1 MNDGRDGF
9 DVAVIGGGP
18 TGMAAALAFAATGLE
33 TALVAPPPAADARTT
48 ALLAGSIDLLSSLG
62 VWERA
67 AAAAAPLRTMRL
79 VDDTGRLVRAPE
91 VSFAAAEVGLEAFG
105 FNIPNEALNAA
116 LAAAVDGAPRLARV
130 PARADAIVPGPAA
143 VAIDAGPW
151 RLAARLVV
159 AADGAGSACRDAA
172 SVAVRDWRYRQTA
185 LVTTL
190 AHTAPHFDASTEFHT
205 PAGPFTLVPLPGRRS
220 SLVWVERPEAAERL
234 AALDDAA
241 LAAAIEKRAHSIL
254 GAMTVDGPRALLPL
268 AGHVAARFADR
279 RIALV
284 GEAAHRFPPIGAQGL
299 NLGLR
304 DVAVLARCVAQA
316 RGGDPGGDGVLAAYD
331 RARRGDVT
339 MRTAAVDLFDRS
351 LLTGFLP
358 VQLARAAGLYLAG
371 RVGPIRRFA
380 MRQGL
385 GPAMPRVGLR

>member
-1 MNDGRDGF
+1 MDDGRDSF
-9 DVAVIGGGP
+9 DVAVIGAGP
-18 TGMAAALAFAATGLE
+18 TGMAAALAFAAAGFE
-33 TALVAPPPAADARTT
+33 TALVAPPPAGDPRTT

-62 VWERA
+62 VWEKA
-67 AAAAAPLRTMRL
+67 AADAAPLRTMRL

-116 LAAAVDGAPRLARV
+116 LTATVDGAARLARV
-130 PARADAIVPGPAA
+130 PVRAASIVPGAAA
-143 VAIDAGPW
+143 VAIDADPW

-159 AADGAGSACRDAA
+159 AADGAASPSRDAA
-172 SVAVRDWRYRQTA
+172 GIAVRDWRYRQTA

-220 SLVWVERPEAAERL
+220 SLVWVERPGPAERL

-241 LAAAIEKRAHSIL
+241 LAAAIERRAHSIL
-254 GAMTVDGPRALLPL
+254 GAMSIDGPRALLPL

-304 DVAVLARCVAQA
+304 DVAVLARTVARA
-316 RGGDPGGDGVLAAYD
+316 RGGDPGADDVLAGYD

-371 RVGPIRRFA
+371 RVDPIRRFA

-385 GPAMPRVGLR
+385 GPALPRASLR

>member
-1 MNDGRDGF
+1 MDDGRELF

-18 TGMAAALAFAATGLE
+18 TGMTAALALAAAGLQV
-33 TALVAPPPAADARTT
+33 ALVAPAAGGDPRTT
-48 ALLAGSIDLLSSLG
+48 ALLGGSVDLLTSLG
-62 VWERA
+62 VWQNAE
-67 AAAAAPLRTMRL
+67 AAAAPLRTMRI

-91 VSFAAAEVGLEAFG
+91 AVFDAVEAGAETFG
-105 FNIPNEALNAA
+105 FNIPNDALNTA
-116 LAAAVDGAPRLARV
+116 LSQAVDRAANLARV
-130 PARADAIVPGPAA
+130 PAKADAVVPGAA
-143 VAIDAGPW
+143 RVAVDAGPW

-159 AADGAGSACRDAA
+159 AADGAASATREAA
-172 SVAVRDWRYRQTA
+172 GIAVRSWQYRQTA

-190 AHTAPHFDASTEFHT
+190 SHGAPHHDASTEFHT

-220 SLVWVERPEAAERL
+220 SLVWVERPDVAERL

-241 LAAAIEKRAHSIL
+241 LSAAIERQAHSIL
-254 GAMTVDGPRALLPL
+254 GAMCVDGPRGLLPL
-268 AGHVAARFADR
+268 AGHVAVRFADR
-279 RIALV
+279 RVALV

-304 DVAVLARCVAQA
+304 DVAVLARTVARA
-316 RGGDPGGDGVLAAYD
+316 RADDPGDDAVLAAYD

-358 VQLARAAGLYLAG
+358 VQVARAAGLYLAG

-385 GPAMPRVGLR
+385 GPATPLVGWR